1 MMKFMASPS
10 GLGAKT
16 IFEKTFKHAPVGTA
30 LVAPDGNW
38 IAVNQ
43 ALCGML
49 GYGEQELLAVSMR
62 MLTYPQD
69 LRCDRDH
76 YSALIAGHIARYQ
89 TEKRFFHKNG
99 TLIWAAL
106 SVALVRDD
114 YGCQDFYIY
123 QFADITEKKRR
134 EMRQRVFFDHASHLL
149 AVVDGDGYVA
159 QANAA
164 WTKALG
170 WTNKELAHRR
180 LSDLVHPE
188 DRDTSAP
195 PKRRMSR
202 YLAKDGSYHRI
213 EWLKTVFQNGCFHYV
228 ARALPQEP

>member
-1 MMKFMASPS
+1 MKKFMASPS
-10 GLGAKT
+10 GRGTTT
-16 IFEKTFKHAPVGTA
+16 IFEKTFNHAPVGTA

-38 IAVNQ
+38 IVVNQ

-62 MLTYPQD
+62 MLTYPRD
-69 LRCDRDH
+69 LRCDRSQ

-99 TLIWAAL
+99 ALIWAAV
-106 SVALVRDD
+106 SVSLVRDD

-134 EMRQRVFFDHASHLL
+134 ETRQQVFFDHASHLFV
-149 AVVDGDGYVA
+149 VVDANGYVA
-159 QANAA
+159 QANTA

-170 WTNKELAHRR
+170 WTSTELAQRR
-180 LSDLVHPE
+180 LIDLVHPE
-188 DRDTSAP
+188 DRDTIAS
-195 PKRRMSR
+195 PKRCMSR
-202 YLAKDGSYHRI
+202 YLAKNGGYRRV
-213 EWLKTVFQNGCFHYV
+213 EWLTTVFQNGCFHYV
-228 ARALPQEP
+228 ARALPQES